1 MFSDSLQN
9 TFRNKHQTIRRK
21 NWISVFLSTLLSDD
35 VISFDETQDVKDMYN
50 VYDTLTL

>member
-1 MFSDSLQN
+1 MKNQYRMFSDFLLN
-9 TFRNKHQTIRRK
+9 TFRNKHQTLRRK

-50 VYDTLTL
+50 V